1 VSASALHRLAALL
14 TALFLGSHVRAAAEA
29 DPASD
34 VLPTVRSGD
43 SITLTVGGSFL
54 NLSEVITMT
63 PIDVKAV
70 NERPGSANLVHLL
83 ISPLWIKEGD
93 SQRPAFT
100 TVRPYITPSHGR
112 VRRFALM
119 RENGEDVRNV
129 EQMTPDCRYVLSL
142 EFGHVIP
149 KQFTVTVTMATP
161 RGVPPETEFL
171 YTPSND
177 GQPFRS
183 GAPETFY
190 TLMRVKAEPT
200 LDPWHIV
207 KDGAIL
213 PRADSSSVRLDRNVS
228 HTIRFNVP
236 EK

>member
-1 VSASALHRLAALL
+1 MIFRPPLRFAALL
-14 TALFLGSHVRAAAEA
+14 TALAWIPVAGAAEA
-29 DPASD
+29 DPAND
-34 VLPTVRSGD
+34 VLPTVRSED

-63 PIDVKAV
+63 PIDVKVV
-70 NERPGSANLVHLL
+70 NERPGSANVVHLL

-149 KQFTVTVTMATP
+149 KKFTVTVTMATP

-190 TLMRVKAEPT
+190 TSIRVKTEPS
-200 LDPWHIV
+200 LDPWHIM
-207 KDGAIL
+207 KGGQIL
-213 PRADSSSVRLDRNVS
+213 PRADSSSVRLERNVS
-228 HTIRFNVP
+228 HVIRFNVP

>member
-1 VSASALHRLAALL
+1 VRVSLPCRFVLLVAILAACPV
-14 TALFLGSHVRAAAEA
+14 GRAAAET
-29 DPASD
+29 DPAND
-34 VLPTVRSGD
+34 VLPTVRSED

-63 PIDVKAV
+63 PVDIKAV
-70 NERPGSANLVHLL
+70 NERPGAANLVHLL
-83 ISPLWIKEGD
+83 ISPLWIKDGD

-100 TVRPYITPSHGR
+100 TVRPYITPTHGR

-119 RENGEDVRNV
+119 RENGEEVRTID
-129 EQMTPDCRYVLSL
+129 QITPDCRYVLSL

-149 KQFTVTVTMATP
+149 KKFSVTVTMATP

-183 GAPETFY
+183 GAPEAFFT
-190 TLMRVKAEPT
+190 TVRVKAEPT

-207 KDGAIL
+207 SNGEVL
-213 PRADSSSVRLDRNVS
+213 PRADSTSVHLDRNIT